1 MAINRKGLGI
11 VFVSCLGL
19 FFFPCETLNLFS
31 KDNIFKC
38 GVIYT
43 ENVSK
48 PGGQNKDYG
57 SKRTRT

>member
-1 MAINRKGLGI
+1 MAIIRNGLGI

-19 FFFPCETLNLFS
+19 FFSCETLNLFS

-48 PGGQNKDYG
+48 PGG
-57 SKRTRT
+57 